1 MKIDSSHIQYVL
13 DRLKAT
19 TTNIRNIRQYL
30 LTMLY
35 NAPGTI
41 GSYYAAM
48 ANHDMHAEAVEKES
62 MSGQRGNTVED
73 DASSGTV
80 YKDEDFD
87 EDIYSFDLYEENTG
101 AG

>member
-1 MKIDSSHIQYVL
+1 
-13 DRLKAT
+13 
-19 TTNIRNIRQYL
+19 
-30 LTMLY
+30 MLY

-73 DASSGTV
+73 GDSSETV
-80 YKDEDFD
+80 YEDEDFD